1 MNAQRLVLMSVLAT
15 VWMALNAV
23 GADPAPAKSTNAIPR
38 TKTLSPITAPSI
50 TEAPAQSEAKN
61 GEVPLVLS
69 TTTSKATTPGEDTKR
84 RLETPPPSEW
94 IEKYGSGGFLIR
106 QPDRRNFVELFN
118 PRAPQSYGPRP
129 KPTFNKDPNLKPGA
143 TLPRTFIRDGIRNEP
158 DLKLYSVPF

>member
-15 VWMALNAV
+15 VWMTPNAV
-23 GADPAPAKSTNAIPR
+23 GADPAPAQSTNGIPG
-38 TKTLSPITAPSI
+38 TKALTPITAPSI
-50 TEAPAQSEAKN
+50 TEAPAQPDAKN

-84 RLETPPPSEW
+84 RLETPPPSEL
-94 IEKYGSGGFLIR
+94 IEKYGSAGFLIR
-106 QPDRRNFVELFN
+106 QPSRRNFVELFN

-158 DLKLYSVPF
+158 DLKVYSLPF